1 MTFLA
6 RTPHKHV
13 QFLIGQRHSIL
24 KVKNKMKRTTKPKF
38 YVKQLSLQSNDCIL
52 QLGIDSSIIVKKTV
66 GVPGGP
72 RVEES
77 LMFKYSLRGLYN
89 YMGHIENQEKFKT
102 YGHLHYVVPTLM
114 LCFSD
119 LLKAVW

>member
-1 MTFLA
+1 M
-6 RTPHKHV
+6 
-13 QFLIGQRHSIL
+13 
-24 KVKNKMKRTTKPKF
+24 F

-52 QLGIDSSIIVKKTV
+52 QLDIDSSIIVKKTV

-72 RVEES
+72 RVEER

-89 YMGHIENQEKFKT
+89 YMGHIDTQKFKT
-102 YGHLHYVVPTLM
+102 YGHLHYVVPTLI
-114 LCFSD
+114 LFFSD